1 VAGAAPPCGNAP
13 SQPIPN
19 VPPRSRGEKTTRMS
33 YLFGQQMRAELV
45 EAHAGSPFDRLRAQS
60 SRLRAQ
66 GRGLAS
72 SCQGLLEAQN
82 AKNGGRHRLGARG
95 EREPHGAASISLIE
109 VGAWGE
115 RDTVLLEQ
123 RLTPRLGVRIW
134 T

>member
-1 VAGAAPPCGNAP
+1 
-13 SQPIPN
+13 
-19 VPPRSRGEKTTRMS
+19 
-33 YLFGQQMRAELV
+33 
-45 EAHAGSPFDRLRAQS
+45 
-60 SRLRAQ
+60 
-66 GRGLAS
+66 
-72 SCQGLLEAQN
+72 LLEAQN